1 MNERERAKDRDMTG
15 LSSVAVFCGSRFG
28 TDPAYEAAAGEVGRT
43 LAERGITLVYGGGRV
58 GLMGAV
64 ADAAVAAGGEV
75 VGVIP
80 RSLDEREVAH
90 AGLTELHVVETMH
103 ERKAIMADRADAFL
117 ALPGGMGTLE
127 EITEQWTWTQLGIH
141 AKRSAFYD
149 VGGFWRPL
157 STLVDSMVETGFLT
171 VEHAALVSF
180 GTDLDSLLSLL
191 AEPLPAQ
198 QKDYDARP

>member
-1 MNERERAKDRDMTG
+1 MSAPLR
-15 LSSVAVFCGSRFG
+15 SVAVFCGSRFG
-28 TDPAYEAAAGEVGRT
+28 TDPAYEQAAVEVGRT
-43 LAERGITLVYGGGRV
+43 LAERGIQLVYGGGRV
-58 GLMGAV
+58 GLMGTV
-64 ADAAVAAGGEV
+64 ADAAMAAGGEV

-103 ERKAIMADRADAFL
+103 ERKAIMAERAEAFL

-157 STLVDSMVETGFLT
+157 ATLVDSMVESGFLT
-171 VEHAALVSF
+171 PAHAELVTF
-180 GTDLDSLLSLL
+180 DADLESLL
-191 AEPLPAQ
+191 ANLALPLPAQ
-198 QKDYDARP
+198 TKDYDARP

>member
-1 MNERERAKDRDMTG
+1 MTG

-28 TDPAYEAAAGEVGRT
+28 TDPAYEAAAVEVGRT

-157 STLVDSMVETGFLT
+157 SALVDSMVETGFLT
-171 VEHAALVSF
+171 PEHAALVSF
-180 GTDLDSLLSLL
+180 DTDLESLLGRL

>member
-1 MNERERAKDRDMTG
+1 MST

-28 TDPAYEAAAGEVGRT
+28 ADPAYEAAAVEVGRT

-90 AGLTELHVVETMH
+90 AGLSELHVVETMH
-103 ERKAIMADRADAFL
+103 ERKAIMAERAQAFL

-149 VGGFWRPL
+149 VGGFWQPL
-157 STLVDSMVETGFLT
+157 SALVYSMVRTGFLT
-171 VEHAALVSF
+171 AEHSGLVSF
-180 GTDLDSLLSLL
+180 DQDLDALLGRL

-198 QKDYDARP
+198 TKDYDARP

>member
-1 MNERERAKDRDMTG
+1 MSG

-28 TDPAYEAAAGEVGRT
+28 TDPAYEAAAVEVGRT

-127 EITEQWTWTQLGIH
+127 EIAEQWTWTQLGIH

-157 STLVDSMVETGFLT
+157 SALVESMVETGFLT
-171 VEHAALVSF
+171 AEHAALVTF
-180 GTDLDSLLSLL
+180 DPDLDTLL
-191 AEPLPAQ
+191 AQLAQPLPAQ

>member
-1 MNERERAKDRDMTG
+1 MTG
-15 LSSVAVFCGSRFG
+15 LTSVAVFCGSRFG
-28 TDPAYEAAAGEVGRT
+28 AHPEYEAAAVEVGRA

-64 ADAAVAAGGEV
+64 ADAAIAAGGEV

-103 ERKAIMADRADAFL
+103 ERKAIMADRAEAFL
-117 ALPGGMGTLE
+117 TLPGGMGTLE

-149 VGGFWRPL
+149 VLDFWRPMAA
-157 STLVDSMVETGFLT
+157 LVDTMVQNGFLT
-171 VEHAALVSF
+171 PAHAELVTFES
-180 GTDLDSLLSLL
+180 DLPTLLATL
-191 AEPLPAQ
+191 AEPLPV
-198 QKDYDARP
+198 QKKAYDPRL

>member
-1 MNERERAKDRDMTG
+1 MSTLA
-15 LSSVAVFCGSRFG
+15 SVAVFCGSRFG
-28 TDPAYEAAAGEVGRT
+28 SDPAYEQAAVEVGRT

-64 ADAAVAAGGEV
+64 ADAAMAAGGEV

-90 AGLTELHVVETMH
+90 AGLSELHVVETMH
-103 ERKAIMADRADAFL
+103 ERKAIMADRAEAFL

-149 VGGFWRPL
+149 VAGFWRPL
-157 STLVDSMVETGFLT
+157 ATLVDSMVEAGFLT
-171 VEHAALVSF
+171 PAHAELVTF
-180 GTDLDSLLSLL
+180 DDDLESLLDTL
-191 AEPLPAQ
+191 AQPLPAQ
-198 QKDYDARP
+198 SKDYDARP

>member
-1 MNERERAKDRDMTG
+1 MST

-28 TDPAYEAAAGEVGRT
+28 TDPAYEAAAVEVGRT
-43 LAERGITLVYGGGRV
+43 LAGRGITLVYGGGRV

-103 ERKAIMADRADAFL
+103 ERKAIMADRAEAFL

-149 VGGFWRPL
+149 VNGFWRPL

-171 VEHAALVSF
+171 PEHAALVSF
-180 GTDLDSLLSLL
+180 GTDLESLLDLL
-191 AEPLPAQ
+191 GQPLPAQ
-198 QKDYDARP
+198 QKTYDARP

>member
-1 MNERERAKDRDMTG
+1 MSG
-15 LSSVAVFCGSRFG
+15 LTSVAVFCGSRFG
-28 TDPAYEAAAGEVGRT
+28 TDPAYEQAAVEVGRT

-58 GLMGAV
+58 GLMGTV
-64 ADAAVAAGGEV
+64 ADAAMAAGGEV

-90 AGLTELHVVETMH
+90 AGLSELHVVETMH

>member
-1 MNERERAKDRDMTG
+1 MTT
-15 LSSVAVFCGSRFG
+15 LTSVAVFCGSRFG
-28 TDPAYEAAAGEVGRT
+28 ADPAYEAAAVEVGRT

-64 ADAAVAAGGEV
+64 ADAAITAGGEV

-157 STLVDSMVETGFLT
+157 SSLVDSMVETGFLT
-171 VEHAALVSF
+171 AEHAALVSF
-180 GTDLDSLLSLL
+180 GSDLESLLERLG
-191 AEPLPAQ
+191 EPLAAQ